1 FGAALVLGGVGVVSL
16 LLKMVV
22 ERLLEQDK
30 KARSLETES
39 E

>member
-1 FGAALVLGGVGVVSL
+1 VISL

>member
-1 FGAALVLGGVGVVSL
+1 LVLGGVGVVSL